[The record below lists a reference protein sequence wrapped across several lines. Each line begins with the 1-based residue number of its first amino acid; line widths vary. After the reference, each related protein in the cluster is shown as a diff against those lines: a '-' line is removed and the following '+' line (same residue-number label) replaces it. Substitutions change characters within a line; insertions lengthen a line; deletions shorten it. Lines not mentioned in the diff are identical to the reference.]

1 MTVLCVPGGRGTY
14 PEVAGVG
21 VLFDED
27 VHAPG
32 DVVDGVVVEGGD
44 LGAACG
50 AVPAEEVCDA
60 VERVVGLEV
69 DVVIVVASR
78 ASMAAP

>member
-1 MTVLCVPGGRGTY
+1 M
-14 PEVAGVG
+14 
-21 VLFDED
+21 
-27 VHAPG
+27 
-32 DVVDGVVVEGGD
+32 DGVAVEGGD